1 MLSIDIYSD
10 FAIEYEIK
18 GACISQEDST
28 PDDIQ
33 FHHYEHK
40 YINFIDGGKLLDIIS
55 KKLVERDISEFKIK
69 DDKIIFEYFN
79 PMNGEAS
86 TDVMTIKRV
95 MRVRRMEEN
104 DR

>member
-28 PDDIQ
+28 PNDIQ
-33 FHHYEHK
+33 FEHYEQN
-40 YINFIDGGKLLDIIS
+40 YISFIDGGKLLDIIS
-55 KKLVERDISEFKIK
+55 KKLAEQDISEIKIK
-69 DDKIIFEYFN
+69 DNTITFEYFN

-86 TDVMTIKRV
+86 TDVITIKRV
-95 MRVRRMEEN
+95 RRVEN